1 MSDPFQSFS
10 KSLTTPPTGGSAV
23 APSDAN
29 DLPVPTRALNVA
41 GAGFVRVTLLDGDV
55 VTLSVAAGVLF
66 PLRAV
71 RIWAT
76 GTTAADIVAL
86 Y

>member
-1 MSDPFQSFS
+1 MSDPFQSFA
-10 KSLTTPPTGGSAV
+10 KSLTAPPTGGAAV

-29 DLPVPTRALNVA
+29 DLPVPTRALNVG
-41 GAGFVRVTLLDGDV
+41 GAGFVRVTMIDGDV
-55 VTLSVAAGVLF
+55 VTLSVAAGVVF

-76 GTTAADIVAL
+76 GTTATDIVAL
-86 Y
+86 H